1 MMTSCDLIPH
11 YWIVCQKNSKSLM
24 NMVKIAVMIW
34 SFDRYNYVIKSRDEK
49 LNTAIAFFEFIVP
62 YKILFI
68 IPWEVFFNFE
78 SHEIHASH
86 RLSYN
91 MTSNDLVM
99 FLKYFLSLS
108 DYQIGH
114 FWPWKLNFVTIFIIS
129 NLNIPF
135 SVNSKLSTS
144 VWDSIRAISKF
155 KLYSALCFNDHFWST
170 FSYYI

>member
-1 MMTSCDLIPH
+1 
-11 YWIVCQKNSKSLM
+11 
-24 NMVKIAVMIW
+24 MVKIAVMIW

-114 FWPWKLNFVTIFIIS
+114 F
-129 NLNIPF
+129 
-135 SVNSKLSTS
+135 
-144 VWDSIRAISKF
+144 
-155 KLYSALCFNDHFWST
+155 
-170 FSYYI
+170 